1 MKEYEDWKL
10 QYGGGVWVKREL
22 GIARCGLACCLC
34 SENVGC
40 NGCNSGECPD
50 KEWCENRTCSIKKGI
65 SNCFLCETDCKKG
78 LLAKLKPY
86 GFTIFAKRYGL
97 ETLLDCLERNEK
109 NGVVY
114 HREGIYGDYD
124 GFTDLEEL
132 IAFIKNAPDL
142 LVR

>member
-1 MKEYEDWKL
+1 
-10 QYGGGVWVKREL
+10 
-22 GIARCGLACCLC
+22 
-34 SENVGC
+34 
-40 NGCNSGECPD
+40 
-50 KEWCENRTCSIKKGI
+50 
-65 SNCFLCETDCKKG
+65 
-78 LLAKLKPY
+78 
-86 GFTIFAKRYGL
+86 L

>member
-1 MKEYEDWKL
+1 M
-10 QYGGGVWVKREL
+10 KREL

-34 SENVGC
+34 SENVVC

>member
-1 MKEYEDWKL
+1 MT
-10 QYGGGVWVKREL
+10 GVQ
-22 GIARCGLACCLC
+22 
-34 SENVGC
+34 
-40 NGCNSGECPD
+40 
-50 KEWCENRTCSIKKGI
+50 TCALPI
-65 SNCFLCETDCKKG
+65 S
-78 LLAKLKPY
+78 Y

>member
-1 MKEYEDWKL
+1 M
-10 QYGGGVWVKREL
+10 KREL

-50 KEWCENRTCSIKKGI
+50 KEWCENRTCSIKKDSSGRKARWI
-65 SNCFLCETDCKKG
+65 CFMESD
-78 LLAKLKPY
+78 KP
-86 GFTIFAKRYGL
+86 
-97 ETLLDCLERNEK
+97 EK

>member
-1 MKEYEDWKL
+1 MSVKKIIPQILEY
-10 QYGGGVWVKREL
+10 VKP
-22 GIARCGLACCLC
+22 
-34 SENVGC
+34 VGY
-40 NGCNSGECPD
+40 SSLT
-50 KEWCENRTCSIKKGI
+50 ENRTCSIKKGI
-65 SNCFLCETDCKKG
+65 SNCFLCEIDCKKG

>member
-1 MKEYEDWKL
+1 MDLLAVYALRMSSARAVTLVNVLIKN
-10 QYGGGVWVKREL
+10 GVKIVL
-22 GIARCGLACCLC
+22 VP
-34 SENVGC
+34 S
-40 NGCNSGECPD
+40 
-50 KEWCENRTCSIKKGI
+50 T
-65 SNCFLCETDCKKG
+65 NCFLCEIDCKKG